1 MCSKNV
7 LRIIDVNLNR
17 VHEGLRVCEDV
28 VRFILNDASSTKRL
42 KTIRHAIQK
51 IVATSKID
59 SSLLCEYRNVKTDV
73 GTDFCW
79 LEKKRDWQSIF
90 FANMQRVKES
100 LRVLEE
106 FFRLLDDKAGQN
118 FKELRFKVYDAEK
131 KVIAKSKILSNRKHY
146 PYPKTVIC

>member
-1 MCSKNV
+1 MCNRNV

-17 VHEGLRVCEDV
+17 AHEGLRVCEDV

-42 KTIRHAIQK
+42 KTIRHTIQR
-51 IVATSKID
+51 IIAASKID

-73 GTDFCW
+73 GTDFYW
-79 LEKKRDWQSIF
+79 LEKKKDWQSIF

-106 FFRLLDDKAGQN
+106 FFRLFDNRTGKK
-118 FKELRFKVYDAEK
+118 FKDLRFKVYDAEK
-131 KVIAKSKILSNRKHY
+131 KIIAKSKTLSNRKHHSH
-146 PYPKTVIC
+146 PKTIIC